1 MATTPITKTL
11 TTTLSL
17 RPSLKRLFSTVPTI
31 TRSPTLRP
39 IRSARPTL
47 LISNSTRSL
56 APFSAIRCRVNWSG
70 PYSTLNNNNSGGSNF
85 SDRSPTEFAPTFPGC
100 DYAHWV
106 IVMDK
111 TGDEDASKQQM
122 IDAYIQ
128 TLSKVVG
135 REEAI
140 KKIYKVSCEGYFGFG
155 CEVDEETAKKMEGLP
170 GVFCVLPDSYAD
182 PEYND
187 YGADLFVN
195 GEIVQRSP
203 ERQRRV
209 KPLARS
215 HGFFGASRSH
225 GDRPRYGDTSRY
237 KMRENMR

>member
-11 TTTLSL
+11 TRTLSL

-31 TRSPTLRP
+31 TRPPTLRQTRP
-39 IRSARPTL
+39 ALPTL

-56 APFSAIRCRVNWSG
+56 APFSATRFDSIRCRVNLSS
-70 PYSTLNNNNSGGSNF
+70 PYSPLNNNNSGESNL
-85 SDRSPTEFAPTFPGC
+85 SDRPPTESAPLFPGC
-100 DYAHWV
+100 DYAHWL

-135 REEAI
+135 SKEEAI
-140 KKIYKVSCEGYFGFG
+140 KKIYNVSCVGYFGFG

-170 GVFCVLPDSYAD
+170 GVLFVLPDSYAD
-182 PEYND
+182 PEYKD
-187 YGADLFVN
+187 YGGELFVN

-209 KPLARS
+209 ETVAPR
-215 HGFFGASRSH
+215 H
-225 GDRPRYGDTSRY
+225 GDKPRSGDRSRY

>member
-11 TTTLSL
+11 TTTLFL
-17 RPSLKRLFSTVPTI
+17 RPSLKRLFSNVPTI
-31 TRSPTLRP
+31 TRPPTLRP
-39 IRSARPTL
+39 TRPARPTL

-56 APFSAIRCRVNWSG
+56 VPFSATRFDSIRCRVNS
-70 PYSTLNNNNSGGSNF
+70 PLNNNNSGGSNS
-85 SDRSPTEFAPTFPGC
+85 SDRPPTDFESPPSGC
-100 DYAHWV
+100 DYAHWL
-106 IVMDK
+106 ILMDK

-135 REEAI
+135 SKEEAI
-140 KKIYKVSCEGYFGFG
+140 KKIYNVSCERYFGFG

-170 GVFCVLPDSYAD
+170 GVLFVLPDAYVD
-182 PEYND
+182 EEYKD
-187 YGADLFVN
+187 YGAELFVN

-209 KPLARS
+209 ETVAPR
-215 HGFFGASRSH
+215 H
-225 GDRPRYGDTSRY
+225 GDRPRSGDRSRY
-237 KMRENMR
+237 KMRETGM